1 MNQQR
6 NGRNTGTGA
15 LWALILLGILYLGLV
30 FAMPSLTGVSLL
42 DGSIGV
48 VLGLFICSRPAG
60 NAVDMLFYERGA
72 FRRLTSVGWWW
83 VMFGASGWAGIGWLA
98 LNLLVLFVGW
108 LVIVSGAMRFAG
120 RAL

>member
-1 MNQQR
+1 MKQQR

-15 LWALILLGILYLGLV
+15 LWALILLALLYLGLV
-30 FAMPSLTGVSLL
+30 VFMPTLTGVSLL

-72 FRRLTSVGWWW
+72 FRRLTS
-83 VMFGASGWAGIGWLA
+83 GWAGIGWLA

-120 RAL
+120 RAV

>member
-1 MNQQR
+1 MKQHR
-6 NGRNTGTGA
+6 SGHNTGTRA
-15 LWALILLGILYLGLV
+15 LWALILLGFLYLGLV
-30 FAMPSLTGVSLL
+30 FFMPTLTGISLL

-72 FRRLTSVGWWW
+72 FRRLTS
-83 VMFGASGWAGIGWLA
+83 GWAGIDWLV

-108 LVIVSGAMRFAG
+108 LVIVTGAMRFAG
-120 RAL
+120 RAV

>member
-1 MNQQR
+1 MNRQR

-15 LWALILLGILYLGLV
+15 LWALILLALLYLSLV
-30 FAMPSLTGVSLL
+30 VLIPTLTGISLL

-72 FRRLTSVGWWW
+72 FRRLTS
-83 VMFGASGWAGIGWLA
+83 GWAGIGWLA
-98 LNLLVLFVGW
+98 LNLLVLLVGW

>member
-1 MNQQR
+1 MKQQR

-30 FAMPSLTGVSLL
+30 FAMPALTGVSLL

-72 FRRLTSVGWWW
+72 FRRLTS
-83 VMFGASGWAGIGWLA
+83 GWAGIGWLS

-108 LVIVSGAMRFAG
+108 LVIVSGAMRFVG
-120 RAL
+120 RSL

>member
-1 MNQQR
+1 MSQQR
-6 NGRNTGTGA
+6 DGRNTGARA
-15 LWALILLGILYLGLV
+15 LWALIVLGLLYLGLV
-30 FAMPSLTGVSLL
+30 FFTPTLTGISLL

-72 FRRLTSVGWWW
+72 FRRLTS
-83 VMFGASGWAGIGWLA
+83 GWAGIGWLA

-108 LVIVSGAMRFAG
+108 LVIVSGAIRFAG
-120 RAL
+120 RPG

>member
-1 MNQQR
+1 MKQR

-15 LWALILLGILYLGLV
+15 LWALILIGILYLGLV
-30 FAMPSLTGVSLL
+30 FAIPSLTGVSLL

-72 FRRLTSVGWWW
+72 FRRLTS
-83 VMFGASGWAGIGWLA
+83 GWAGIGWLA

>member
-1 MNQQR
+1 MKQQR

-15 LWALILLGILYLGLV
+15 LWALILLALLYLGLV
-30 FAMPSLTGVSLL
+30 VFMPTLTGVSLL

-72 FRRLTSVGWWW
+72 FRRLTS
-83 VMFGASGWAGIGWLA
+83 GWAGIGWLA
-98 LNLLVLFVGW
+98 LNLFVLFVGW
-108 LVIVSGAMRFAG
+108 LVIVSGAIRFAG
-120 RAL
+120 RAV

>member
-1 MNQQR
+1 
-6 NGRNTGTGA
+6 
-15 LWALILLGILYLGLV
+15 
-30 FAMPSLTGVSLL
+30 
-42 DGSIGV
+42 
-48 VLGLFICSRPAG
+48 LGLFICSRPAG

-72 FRRLTSVGWWW
+72 FRRLTS
-83 VMFGASGWAGIGWLA
+83 AWAGIGWLA

>member
-6 NGRNTGTGA
+6 NGRNTGTGV
-15 LWALILLGILYLGLV
+15 LWALILLGLIYLGLV
-30 FAMPSLTGVSLL
+30 SFMPTLTGVSLL

-72 FRRLTSVGWWW
+72 FRRLTS
-83 VMFGASGWAGIGWLA
+83 GWAGIGWLA

-120 RAL
+120 RAV

>member
-6 NGRNTGTGA
+6 HGSSTGMRS
-15 LWALILLGILYLGLV
+15 LWALIVLGLLYLGVV
-30 FAMPSLTGVSLL
+30 FFVPTLTGVSLL

-72 FRRLTSVGWWW
+72 LRRLT
-83 VMFGASGWAGIGWLA
+83 SGWAGIGWLA

>member
-1 MNQQR
+1 MQQR
-6 NGRNTGTGA
+6 NGRNTGTRA
-15 LWALILLGILYLGLV
+15 LWALILVGILYLGLV
-30 FAMPSLTGVSLL
+30 VAMPTLTSVSLL

-72 FRRLTSVGWWW
+72 FRRLTS
-83 VMFGASGWAGIGWLA
+83 GWAGIGWLA

>member
-1 MNQQR
+1 M
-6 NGRNTGTGA
+6 
-15 LWALILLGILYLGLV
+15 ILLALLYLGLV
-30 FAMPSLTGVSLL
+30 VFVPTLTGVSLL

-60 NAVDMLFYERGA
+60 NTVDMLFYERGA
-72 FRRLTSVGWWW
+72 FRRLTS
-83 VMFGASGWAGIGWLA
+83 GWAGIGWLV

>member
-6 NGRNTGTGA
+6 HGRNTGTRT
-15 LWALILLGILYLGLV
+15 LWALILLGLLYLGLV
-30 FAMPSLTGVSLL
+30 VFTPTLTGISLL

-72 FRRLTSVGWWW
+72 FRRLTS
-83 VMFGASGWAGIGWLA
+83 GWAGIGWLA

>member
-6 NGRNTGTGA
+6 NGRNTGTRA
-15 LWALILLGILYLGLV
+15 LWALILLALLYLGLV
-30 FAMPSLTGVSLL
+30 VFMPTLTGVSLL

-72 FRRLTSVGWWW
+72 FRRLTSGW
-83 VMFGASGWAGIGWLA
+83 GGIGWLA
-98 LNLLVLFVGW
+98 LNLLVLFIGW

-120 RAL
+120 RAV

>member
-1 MNQQR
+1 MNPHGD
-6 NGRNTGTGA
+6 GRNTGTRA
-15 LWALILLGILYLGLV
+15 LWMLILLGLLYLGLLLV
-30 FAMPSLTGVSLL
+30 EPELSGSSLL
-42 DGSIGV
+42 GGSIGV

-72 FRRLTSVGWWW
+72 LRRLT
-83 VMFGASGWAGIGWLA
+83 SGWAGIGWLA

-120 RAL
+120 RAP

>member
-1 MNQQR
+1 MKQQR

-15 LWALILLGILYLGLV
+15 LWALILIGILYLGLV
-30 FAMPSLTGVSLL
+30 FAIPSLTGVSLL

-72 FRRLTSVGWWW
+72 FRRLTSGWD
-83 VMFGASGWAGIGWLA
+83 GIGWLA

-120 RAL
+120 RAV

>member
-6 NGRNTGTGA
+6 KRRNTATRV
-15 LWALILLGILYLGLV
+15 LCALILLGLLYLGLV
-30 FAMPSLTGVSLL
+30 AFMPTLTGIPLL

-72 FRRLTSVGWWW
+72 FRRLTSGW
-83 VMFGASGWAGIGWLA
+83 SGIGWLA
-98 LNLLVLFVGW
+98 LNLFVLFVGW